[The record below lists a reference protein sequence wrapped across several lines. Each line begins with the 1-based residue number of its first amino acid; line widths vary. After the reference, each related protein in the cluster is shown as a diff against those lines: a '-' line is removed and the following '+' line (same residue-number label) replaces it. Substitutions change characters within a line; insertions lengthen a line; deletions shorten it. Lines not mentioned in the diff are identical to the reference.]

1 MVEWD
6 DISACRGQ
14 FIDDFYP
21 ENNVVLKSAK
31 DICTECPV
39 RQACLIASIPER
51 HGMWAGLTM
60 SDRQRMRSRENIV
73 LAPNDEDVAAY
84 RRAAREGWRTGDYV
98 AALSEV
104 LGRKSA
110 ARILGE
116 ADEHASRVA

>member
-6 DISACRGQ
+6 EISACRGQ

-21 ENNVVLKSAK
+21 ENNVVLKQAK
-31 DICTECPV
+31 DICAECPV
-39 RQACLIASIPER
+39 RKACLVASIPER

>member
-1 MVEWD
+1 VVEWD

-14 FIDDFYP
+14 YLDDFYP

-84 RRAAREGWRTGDYV
+84 RRAAREGWRTGDYL
-98 AALSEV
+98 AALGS
-104 LGRKSA
+104 LLPPSSA
-110 ARILGE
+110 ARILEVLDVGPQR
-116 ADEHASRVA
+116 AA